1 MKILKQNN
9 SKGITLVAL
18 VVTIVVLLILAGI
31 SITALFGDNG
41 LIKRAQEMKNT
52 VNEAQKNDISVIE
65 EFHSYIKDAEG
76 RTKSRRS
83 TK

>member
-1 MKILKQNN
+1 MKILQN
-9 SKGITLVAL
+9 KGITLVAL

-41 LIKRAQEMKNT
+41 LIKRAQELKNT

-65 EFHSYIKDAEG
+65 EFHSYIKEAEG
-76 RTKSRRS
+76 RIKRRRS